1 MSHLESGVEQKN
13 KIKLHACVCA
23 HIFLYNSC
31 TELAEYVTHTHTH
44 TMKQGQISRGIIVLL
59 IICIKYK
66 FFCISI

>member
-44 TMKQGQISRGIIVLL
+44 NETRTNFKRHNSITNYM
-59 IICIKYK
+59 YK
-66 FFCISI
+66 V